1 MLIFQ
6 FYIIKFFIILYQS
19 LMELL
24 LILNIGIHLYSFM
37 LQRLQM
43 IILIDQ
49 YNLLFYLLSII
60 VFNYRIVLMQ
70 NLI

>member
-19 LMELL
+19 LMALL
-24 LILNIGIHLYSFM
+24 LIINIGIHLYSFM